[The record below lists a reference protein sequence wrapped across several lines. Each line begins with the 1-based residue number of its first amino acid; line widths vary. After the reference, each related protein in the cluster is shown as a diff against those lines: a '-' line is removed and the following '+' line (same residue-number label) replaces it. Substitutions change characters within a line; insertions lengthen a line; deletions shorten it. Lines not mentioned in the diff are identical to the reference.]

1 MFHTKSGGQNFR
13 TAASCSVLSRGHPAP
28 HVLALF
34 TLRRAP
40 ELPTAGRGAH
50 LEVVSRTTAIEEIL
64 SDVARVRADTRT
76 PRLGFFSAVDE
87 ACNEIPAFIDQL
99 DIICFT
105 STVEV
110 AAAFDCAPVAARQ
123 ALSELADQAQVKRRS
138 VTDIDGENLNI
149 WWLCE

>member
-34 TLRRAP
+34 TIRRAP

-105 STVEV
+105 NRPRRHVNSFPSVVLLGDGVTAITDTV
-110 AAAFDCAPVAARQ
+110 DRNRLGGSCHPPTH
-123 ALSELADQAQVKRRS
+123 SD
-138 VTDIDGENLNI
+138 
-149 WWLCE
+149 